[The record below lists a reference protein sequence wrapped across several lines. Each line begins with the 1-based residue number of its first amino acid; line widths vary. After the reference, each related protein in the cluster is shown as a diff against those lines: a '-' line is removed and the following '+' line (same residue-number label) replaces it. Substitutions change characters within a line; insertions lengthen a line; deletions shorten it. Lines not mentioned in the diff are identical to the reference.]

1 MTGPLLH
8 PPVWL
13 ALPVGLAFGALLERA
28 GLASARTIADQLA
41 GRDFTV
47 VKVMLSAIV
56 TAMLG
61 VFWATRLGWLDGA
74 AISMPSTDLL
84 PQLGGAVVFG
94 AGFAFAS
101 LCPGTACAAVGTGRR
116 DGLAVVAGLFGG
128 TLAISLAW
136 PGLGRLAERA
146 PQEGATLATAFSV
159 PTGVVVAA
167 ITTPAVLLLPWLSR
181 LEGSEAPVRHPRLV
195 TGALALGILALPAA
209 RPSEANLDRYDAI
222 ARDVAR
228 RTDRVEPLDL
238 ADLIRDQ
245 AAGIRII
252 DVRDGLEGDEYRL
265 PGSEAVP
272 MGSLARLRIEPGERL
287 VLYDD
292 DETVAAQA
300 AVLLRARGADAVQV
314 LRGGL
319 AGWEDAV
326 MAPAPARPGDRDDA
340 VRFARARAAAEYFG
354 GRVRRAD
361 AVRETAPPPRR
372 RNRC

>member
-1 MTGPLLH
+1 MTGPLPD

-61 VFWATRLGWLDGA
+61 VFWATRLGWLDAA
-74 AISMPSTDLL
+74 AIGMPSTDLV

-94 AGFAFAS
+94 TGFAFAS
-101 LCPGTACAAVGTGRR
+101 LCPGTACAAAGTGRR
-116 DGLAVVAGLFGG
+116 DGLVVVAGLFVG

-136 PGLGRLAERA
+136 PALGRLAERS
-146 PQEGATLATAFSV
+146 PQEGATLATALSL
-159 PTGVVVAA
+159 PTGVLVAA
-167 ITTPAVLLLPWLSR
+167 ITALAVLALPWLAR
-181 LEGSEAPVRHPRLV
+181 FEGPDPAVRHPRLA
-195 TGALALGILALPAA
+195 TGALLLGALAIPAVRA
-209 RPSEANLDRYDAI
+209 SSPDLERFDAI

-228 RTDRVEPLDL
+228 RTDRIEPLDL
-238 ADLIRDQ
+238 ADLIRDR
-245 AAGIRII
+245 AAGLRLI
-252 DVRDGLEGDEYRL
+252 DVRDGLAGDEYRL
-265 PGSEAVP
+265 PGSEVVP
-272 MGSLARLRIEPGERL
+272 MGSLARLRIGPGERL

-326 MAPAPARPGDRDDA
+326 MAPSPARPDDPDDA
-340 VRFARARAAAEYFG
+340 RRFARARAAAAYFG

-361 AVRETAPPPRR
+361 AAREAAPPRR